1 MDKLCYLRLSHAHY
15 LTFPYN
21 LLKPSKF
28 LAPTHNIRFSS
39 QYTKTF
45 GEKSKFNINFTLKFS
60 LPSLMETSFRTKK
73 KNISQIQSLYVPL
86 QGTLTDKWTVRVVLS
101 VAWVMQQQF
110 VARTALC
117 VNRPAGKAWRG
128 EMSAEAHYMDDVR
141 CWQEFHFDEAAYHI
155 SLLFTNTAICVCI
168 TITLYPLPA
177 PLVSSPDIDNAAFRL
192 SDQNFFTKCCNFVW
206 QLT

>member
-73 KNISQIQSLYVPL
+73 KIFRKFNLY
-86 QGTLTDKWTVRVVLS
+86 
-101 VAWVMQQQF
+101 M
-110 VARTALC
+110 
-117 VNRPAGKAWRG
+117 
-128 EMSAEAHYMDDVR
+128 
-141 CWQEFHFDEAAYHI
+141 FHFKVRWQTNEPSASFCLSHEWCSSSLWHEQPSVWTGRQARRGVEKCQLRHI
-155 SLLFTNTAICVCI
+155 TWTMSGVDRNFTLMKPHTIYLCCLPIPPYACVSPSHFTLSRLL
-168 TITLYPLPA
+168 
-177 PLVSSPDIDNAAFRL
+177 
-192 SDQNFFTKCCNFVW
+192 
-206 QLT
+206 